1 VEVAGKTKVLVVDD
15 EQTIANTLGWVLDKE
30 GYKTRAAFSG
40 EEAVEVAQTF
50 APDVLIC
57 DVFMPGINGLDAA
70 IVIRDKHPSCKV
82 LLVSGH
88 VSISDLSQRAAEKG
102 YDFHYLAK
110 PVHPRE
116 LLEVLR
122 TLLQEP

>member
-1 VEVAGKTKVLVVDD
+1 MEAGGKTKVLVVDD
-15 EQTIANTLGWVLDKE
+15 EQTIANTLSWVLDRE
-30 GYKTRAAFSG
+30 GYETRAAFSG

-57 DVFMPGINGLDAA
+57 DVFMPGISGLDAA
-70 IVIRDKHPSCKV
+70 VEIRGKYPTCEV

-88 VSISDLSQRAAEKG
+88 VSIADLSQRAVEKG
-102 YDFHYLAK
+102 SRFQYLPK
-110 PVHPRE
+110 PVHPRV

-122 TLLQEP
+122 